1 MKLAA
6 LIGTSGLTALTIPSS
21 TTSSFF
27 NATQQLEDAHINY
40 KHFLIGTRAGS
51 RLPDY
56 VGPRLADK
64 WDTMGKLYKK
74 YDAEG
79 RLDTAEMR
87 EFGMVRKLL
96 QLANLVRGTQK
107 NQYYFER
114 YCFYGCHC
122 LPGLTAHDSTAG
134 KGAPQD
140 SIDGT
145 CSHLR
150 QCYLCANKETDGEC
164 DGTTMSYSW
173 KFEDFDNDGKAD
185 EITCTNTPGTCRWK
199 LCQCDR
205 QFALQLRDHEDSYNE
220 ELSIGQDGTGFDRE
234 GQCQAGGGGSAEK
247 ACCGNYQTNFR
258 LIFSPG
264 SQECC
269 DNNTVDVPQIKP
281 VGECENPSI

>member
-1 MKLAA
+1 
-6 LIGTSGLTALTIPSS
+6 
-21 TTSSFF
+21 
-27 NATQQLEDAHINY
+27 
-40 KHFLIGTRAGS
+40 
-51 RLPDY
+51 
-56 VGPRLADK
+56 
-64 WDTMGKLYKK
+64 MGKK

-87 EFGMVRKLL
+87 EFGMAPKLL

-122 LPGLTAHDSTAG
+122 LPGLTAHDSTDG

-185 EITCTNTPGTCRWK
+185 EITCTKKRAAEIIKQIFDSFSARARKNAAITIQSMCRKLNQLASVRIRQSKPIFDMMELTVNTFIRTNATQ
-199 LCQCDR
+199 L
-205 QFALQLRDHEDSYNE
+205 LQPAGE
-220 ELSIGQDGTGFDRE
+220 ELTLI
-234 GQCQAGGGGSAEK
+234 CAICILNQAKK
-247 ACCGNYQTNFR
+247 A
-258 LIFSPG
+258 L
-264 SQECC
+264 
-269 DNNTVDVPQIKP
+269 
-281 VGECENPSI
+281 